1 MAQDNTVNISSKSII
16 RIAEVL
22 ELEDNLEVKGRQS
35 LNTNSFGRRIKI
47 KFAEHQAEHWAWP
60 LLPKH
65 LQVIPKKGEMV
76 LVFVSDL
83 DGVEGNLFY
92 VGPIISQDYYLNE
105 CPNKTAYSLLIGQGT
120 KPVCHPQGNSENDG
134 TYPDKDT
141 IAIQGRGD
149 AAVWLKNEELRLM
162 CGHKPDWNNSVTK
175 EGADPGTL
183 FFNRVDLSYIQMKY
197 GNYTETKYK
206 ETNGKDE
213 KNNGAFESVI
223 NVVADRIHLITHNGA
238 ASVSGINVTDNKELM
253 PKDSIEKFA
262 SDGQRMVYGDEL
274 IAFLEKFRKVFRDH
288 THHWANDPQVEL
300 STDNADFW
308 NKDLNKLLCN
318 GIRIA

>member
-22 ELEDNLEVKGRQS
+22 ELEDNLEVRGGQS

-47 KFAEHQAEHWAWP
+47 KFAEHQVEHWAWP

-65 LQVIPKKGEMV
+65 LQVIPKVHENV

-83 DGVEGNLFY
+83 DGTEGNLFY

-105 CPNKTAYSLLIGQGT
+105 CPNKTALALLQGQGT
-120 KPVCHPQGNSENDG
+120 KPLCHPQGNSENDG
-134 TYPDKDT
+134 TYPDKNT

-149 AAVWLKNEELRLM
+149 AAMWLKDEELRLM
-162 CGHKPDWNNSVTK
+162 CGHKSEWRQTSTK
-175 EGADPGTL
+175 EGADPGNL
-183 FFNRVDLSYIQMKY
+183 KFNNKNLSYIQMKY
-197 GNYTETKYK
+197 AEFTYFEYNEKSKKNETK
-206 ETNGKDE
+206 TFN
-213 KNNGAFESVI
+213 SVI
-223 NVVADRIHLITHNGA
+223 DIVADRIHLITHNGA
-238 ASVSGINVTDNKELM
+238 DSISDLKVTDNEDLMSNENEL
-253 PKDSIEKFA
+253 KFEMK
-262 SDGQRMVYGDEL
+262 GQRMVYGDEL
-274 IAFLEKFRKVFRDH
+274 ITFLEKFRKVFRDH

-308 NKDLNKLLCN
+308 NKDLNNLLCN